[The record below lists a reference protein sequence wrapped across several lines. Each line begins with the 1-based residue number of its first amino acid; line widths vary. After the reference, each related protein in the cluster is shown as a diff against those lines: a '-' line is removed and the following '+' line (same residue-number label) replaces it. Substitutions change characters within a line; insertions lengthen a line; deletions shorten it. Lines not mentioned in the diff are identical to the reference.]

1 MVWYNYLVDYT
12 RRHAANNRSLREIT
26 RDYFTHYGVRTNSD
40 AGHYLYAAPD
50 PSVIAQHFL
59 NPTLLCAFIGLSS
72 LSWRCMSVRMR
83 EP

>member
-1 MVWYNYLVDYT
+1 MAWYIFPLVDYT

-26 RDYFTHYGVRTNSD
+26 RDHFTHNGVRANSD

-59 NPTLLCAFIGLSS
+59 SPTLLCSFIGLSS
-72 LSWRCMSVRMR
+72 L
-83 EP
+83 